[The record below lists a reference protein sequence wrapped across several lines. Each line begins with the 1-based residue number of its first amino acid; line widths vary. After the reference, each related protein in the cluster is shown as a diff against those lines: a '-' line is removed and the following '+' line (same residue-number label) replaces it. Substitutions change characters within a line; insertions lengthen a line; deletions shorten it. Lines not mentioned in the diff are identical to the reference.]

1 MFKPT
6 PITMSCTEESE
17 LQRCWCIFLCERH
30 TPVDVQLCTG
40 HWPVHLL
47 VGLVALVEGVPVDDV
62 PVAVGQH
69 APKIVRTFRAKGS
82 WNQQG
87 QLSPLTQP
95 VVTWRGGSNN
105 KSQKTKGIWTT
116 AVRRGERNVETSL
129 TEYSF
134 LCFSRNFSIY
144 QIEVRS
150 ATS

>member
-1 MFKPT
+1 MMP
-6 PITMSCTEESE
+6 CTEEFE

-30 TPVDVQLCTG
+30 TPVDVQVCSRTLTTAG

-47 VGLVALVEGVPVDDV
+47 VGLVALVDGVPIDDV
-62 PVAVGQH
+62 PVTVGQH

-87 QLSPLTQP
+87 QLTPLTHS

-105 KSQKTKGIWTT
+105 KSQKTKGISTT
-116 AVRRGERNVETSL
+116 VVRTGERNVETSL

-144 QIEVRS
+144 QLEARN